1 MTNRTSVD
9 QRTDLR
15 GDSDMSD
22 TLQVKNSTLRLMK
35 ADITD
40 IEIESFVYYAQH
52 DLALGSGFGTAISM
66 RGGPTVQQEL
76 KALGT
81 LETTEAVVT
90 AAGDMKATYIIHA
103 VGPRFQEED
112 LEEKLRKT
120 IRNALQKAEDRKIKA
135 IAFPAMGAGF
145 YGVPLDVSARITI
158 KTIVSYLN
166 GETGIRDVVICL
178 NDMRE
183 YRPFQSQLASSGNG

>member
-76 KALGT
+76 KELDV

-90 AAGDMKATYIIHA
+90 AAGDMKATHIIHA

-112 LEEKLRKT
+112 LEGKLQKT
-120 IRNALQKAEDRKIKA
+120 ITNALIQADSRKIKA
-135 IAFPAMGAGF
+135 IAFPPMGTGF

-158 KTIVSYLN
+158 KTITSYLN

-178 NDMRE
+178 NDTRE
-183 YRPFQSQLASSGNG
+183 YKPFQSELASFGKA